1 MGKSGA
7 DLYVYKVDVIVREKM
22 MKLGKRK
29 EDFKRNIE
37 GKWKELFFYSFRR
50 KSGKYAFRRRYIYV
64 LSGWF
69 RR

>member
-29 EDFKRNIE
+29 EDFKKVI
-37 GKWKELFFYSFRR
+37 
-50 KSGKYAFRRRYIYV
+50 
-64 LSGWF
+64 
-69 RR
+69 